1 MRHAAVDD
9 LVTTPRRWSRIVALG
24 AGLCLAFVGAAG
36 TSMAGTPTTE
46 VLTLQQSDHT
56 WTAAGA
62 FTDTGSWATYRRALG
77 GLPSPVAGAFTL
89 FTTLTGSEGS
99 IDLRLFVQLSPTGER
114 DLCTVTAGT
123 GAYSAFAG
131 QGTWVQVGS
140 GNQAVLTC
148 TLQVNTG

>member
-1 MRHAAVDD
+1 
-9 LVTTPRRWSRIVALG
+9 
-24 AGLCLAFVGAAG
+24 
-36 TSMAGTPTTE
+36 MAGTPTTE

-56 WTAAGA
+56 WTAAGDFSDA
-62 FTDTGSWATYRRALG
+62 GSWATYRRALG

-123 GAYSAFAG
+123 GEYSALAG

-140 GNQAVLTC
+140 GTQAVLTC
-148 TLQVNTG
+148 TLQVNAG